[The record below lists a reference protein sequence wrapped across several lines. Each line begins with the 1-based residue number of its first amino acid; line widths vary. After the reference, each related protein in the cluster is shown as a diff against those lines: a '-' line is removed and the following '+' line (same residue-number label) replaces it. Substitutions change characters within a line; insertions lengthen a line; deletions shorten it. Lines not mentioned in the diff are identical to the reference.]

1 MRHHPW
7 TLPILLT
14 ALLLGGALLA
24 ACGDGGGDERDE
36 VRRTVQDFVSALDE
50 RDEDRLYE
58 LLPNES
64 QQQVSKEEIAA
75 DFPTLEGIRF
85 RLQRIN
91 DEDITL
97 NDARD
102 QAQVNATVTVEVD
115 DVEQDIPTAF
125 LLRKEDGR
133 WRLVPG
139 EEPQQPQDG
148 GAQPTPAEGAATPAG

>member
-1 MRHHPW
+1 MRHHRW
-7 TLPILLT
+7 TFPILLF
-14 ALLLGGALLA
+14 ALLLGGTLLV
-24 ACGDGGGDERDE
+24 ACGDGDDERDE
-36 VRRTVQDFVSALDE
+36 VRRTVQDFVTALDE
-50 RDEDRLYE
+50 RDEDRLYD
-58 LLPNES
+58 LLPNEA

-75 DFPTLEGIRF
+75 DFPALEGLRF

-102 QAQVNATVTVEVD
+102 QAQVDATVTVQAD

-139 EEPQQPQDG
+139 QEPEQPQDG
-148 GAQPTPAEGAATPAG
+148 GAQPTPAEGTATPAG